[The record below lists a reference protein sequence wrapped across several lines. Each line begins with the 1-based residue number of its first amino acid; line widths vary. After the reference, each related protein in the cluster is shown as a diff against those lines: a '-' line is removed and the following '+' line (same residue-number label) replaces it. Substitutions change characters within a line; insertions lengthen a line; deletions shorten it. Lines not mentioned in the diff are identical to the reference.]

1 MKIEMMPTV
10 NSWDIEQEFG
20 IRVLDCDFA
29 REEANDSYIS
39 LELTED
45 KINALWEELQDCSD
59 ETHYERLYATEL
71 KNELNLINKFRA
83 MGYTENILV
92 YVSW

>member
-1 MKIEMMPTV
+1 MKIEMMPTI

-20 IRVLDCDFA
+20 IRVFDCFFA
-29 REEANDSYIS
+29 QEVENDSYVN
-39 LELTED
+39 LELNED
-45 KINALWEELQDCSD
+45 NLQFIKKVLEIYPDDD
-59 ETHYERLYATEL
+59 ENFYAKRL
-71 KNELNLINKFRA
+71 KNDIKLIEKLRA